1 MGSNSKEAEEMRI
14 ALFVIILLCGFIVDK
29 LEIMPDFNRILLCSI
44 GGASLFW
51 DYWESKKRR
60 KK

>member
-1 MGSNSKEAEEMRI
+1 MRM
-14 ALFVIILLCGFIVDK
+14 AVYVIILLCGFIVDK